1 MRAKQTEDNHA
12 YARNSRSQR
21 LQFYIWGELY
31 QDIPAASSHSYD
43 NGILLQKD
51 TFVQFLQVSNSYCGC
66 ETYLYFGLPYY
77 GYPPFCSP
85 SGKLSFK
92 TLANFLAIDL
102 AIIGGTALPT
112 C

>member
-1 MRAKQTEDNHA
+1 MLMPETAVHKD
-12 YARNSRSQR
+12 YS
-21 LQFYIWGELY
+21 FIFGENY
-31 QDIPAASSHSYD
+31 SPHSYD
-43 NGILLQKD
+43 NGIPLQKD
-51 TFVQFLQVSNSYCGC
+51 TFVQSLQVSNSYCEC
-66 ETYLYFGLPYY
+66 ETCLYFGLPYY